1 MNGDPDEA
9 ICSFPFHFRLGLRR
23 RRKPRPLS
31 SEEDRRP
38 NGRDGLFP
46 FIRGH
51 VARNLENL
59 RAGRK
64 TMPQTRQKHRQRCNG
79 RDGVLLHLG
88 HASGK
93 LHVPLNRVAG
103 HPSSDGCFFYL
114 KEVFCLTVIIISI
127 NYSKYRP

>member
-9 ICSFPFHFRLGLRR
+9 ICPFPFHFRLGLRR
-23 RRKPRPLS
+23 RRKPQSLS
-31 SEEDRRP
+31 SEEERRP

-51 VARNLENL
+51 VARNIEDLC
-59 RAGRK
+59 AGRK

-79 RDGVLLHLG
+79 RDGVLLYLG

-93 LHVPLNRVAG
+93 LQLPLKCVR
-103 HPSSDGCFFYL
+103 
-114 KEVFCLTVIIISI
+114 
-127 NYSKYRP
+127 